1 MILVTT
7 TGKVGSEASRLL
19 AKRGVPVR
27 LLAHHPSKAAA
38 LAEAGVDVV
47 EGDLDVPESI
57 DVAMQGVSS
66 VVLVSPAIPAQEL
79 NVIESALRASGAGV
93 AGARLVV
100 KITSKA
106 SSDSPIARRGQAQI
120 ENRLIASSLAYTLRP
135 NNAYEQF
142 VTGFAAAFS

>member
-27 LLAHHPSKAAA
+27 VLARHPSKAAA

-57 DVAMQGVSS
+57 DVAIQGVSS
-66 VVLVSPAIPAQEL
+66 VVLVSPAIPL
-79 NVIESALRASGAGV
+79 
-93 AGARLVV
+93 
-100 KITSKA
+100 
-106 SSDSPIARRGQAQI
+106 
-120 ENRLIASSLAYTLRP
+120 
-135 NNAYEQF
+135 
-142 VTGFAAAFS
+142 